1 VTDFIKDMAAAYAA
15 SDLVISR
22 AGAGSISEFCLLHKP
37 VVLVPSPN
45 VAEDHQTK
53 NALALVD
60 KQAAIYVK
68 DSEAEA
74 KLMDVALNTVA
85 DDRKLK
91 ELSENIAKLD
101 FARLCTNHRAGS
113 NQAGR
118 SRKLV
123 EGMQKSQLSQLGL
136 TKKSVESPISS
147 FQKEENENT
156 TDFGGHPQLKVV
168 PTLIKT

>member
-1 VTDFIKDMAAAYAA
+1 MAAAYAA

-53 NALALVD
+53 NALAPVD

-91 ELSENIAKLD
+91 ELSENIAKLALPD
-101 FARLCTNHRAGS
+101 SARIIA
-113 NQAGR
+113 QEVI
-118 SRKLV
+118 KLA
-123 EGMQKSQLSQLGL
+123 EA
-136 TKKSVESPISS
+136 
-147 FQKEENENT
+147 EN
-156 TDFGGHPQLKVV
+156 
-168 PTLIKT
+168 